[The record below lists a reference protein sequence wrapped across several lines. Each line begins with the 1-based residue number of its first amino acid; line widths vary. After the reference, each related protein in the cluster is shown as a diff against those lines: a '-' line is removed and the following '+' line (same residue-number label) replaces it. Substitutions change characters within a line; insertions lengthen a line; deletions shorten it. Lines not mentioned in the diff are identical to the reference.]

1 MSKSSRSFWA
11 FVVGAAAGAVIGILY
26 APDKGENTRSK
37 LYFQLNKYRDQLKQL
52 INDIVDGKEVIE
64 TTAKS
69 EGKKVVQDAKIKAE
83 KLLEDVEKMMTQ
95 IKAKYDAFHSP
106 FILLPWDIILHEPA
120 KRGEQCNRKCHPGSF
135 KTERRK
141 ATHLKSR

>member
-11 FVVGAAAGAVIGILY
+11 FVVGAAAGAVVGILY

-52 INDIVDGKEVIE
+52 INDIVDGKEIIE
-64 TTAKS
+64 TSAKS

-95 IKAKYDAFHSP
+95 IKAK
-106 FILLPWDIILHEPA
+106 
-120 KRGEQCNRKCHPGSF
+120 
-135 KTERRK
+135 
-141 ATHLKSR
+141 

>member
-11 FVVGAAAGAVIGILY
+11 FVVGAAAGAVVGLLY

-95 IKAKYDAFHSP
+95 IKAK
-106 FILLPWDIILHEPA
+106 
-120 KRGEQCNRKCHPGSF
+120 
-135 KTERRK
+135 
-141 ATHLKSR
+141 

>member
-11 FVVGAAAGAVIGILY
+11 FVVGAAAGAVVGILY
-26 APDKGENTRSK
+26 APDKGENTRNK
-37 LYFQLNKYRDQLKQL
+37 LYYQLNKYRDQLKQL

-95 IKAKYDAFHSP
+95 IKSK
-106 FILLPWDIILHEPA
+106 
-120 KRGEQCNRKCHPGSF
+120 
-135 KTERRK
+135 
-141 ATHLKSR
+141 

>member
-1 MSKSSRSFWA
+1 MSKSSKSFLA
-11 FVVGAAAGAVIGILY
+11 FVVGAAAGAIVGILY
-26 APDKGENTRSK
+26 APDKGENTRNK
-37 LYFQLNKYRDQLKQL
+37 LYYQLNKYRDQLKQL

-95 IKAKYDAFHSP
+95 IKAK
-106 FILLPWDIILHEPA
+106 
-120 KRGEQCNRKCHPGSF
+120 
-135 KTERRK
+135 
-141 ATHLKSR
+141 

>member
-11 FVVGAAAGAVIGILY
+11 FVVGAAAGAVVGILY

-52 INDIVDGKEVIE
+52 INDIVEGKEVIE
-64 TTAKS
+64 TSAKS

-95 IKAKYDAFHSP
+95 IKAK
-106 FILLPWDIILHEPA
+106 
-120 KRGEQCNRKCHPGSF
+120 
-135 KTERRK
+135 
-141 ATHLKSR
+141 

>member
-52 INDIVDGKEVIE
+52 INDIVEGKEVIE
-64 TTAKS
+64 TSAKS
-69 EGKKVVQDAKIKAE
+69 EGKKVVNDTKVKAE
-83 KLLEDVEKMMTQ
+83 KLLEDVEKMMSQ
-95 IKAKYDAFHSP
+95 IKSKP
-106 FILLPWDIILHEPA
+106 
-120 KRGEQCNRKCHPGSF
+120 
-135 KTERRK
+135 
-141 ATHLKSR
+141 

>member
-11 FVVGAAAGAVIGILY
+11 FVVGAAAGAVVGILY
-26 APDKGENTRSK
+26 APDKGENTRNK

-95 IKAKYDAFHSP
+95 IKAK
-106 FILLPWDIILHEPA
+106 
-120 KRGEQCNRKCHPGSF
+120 
-135 KTERRK
+135 
-141 ATHLKSR
+141 

>member
-11 FVVGAAAGAVIGILY
+11 FVVGAAAGAVVGILY
-26 APDKGENTRSK
+26 APDKGENTRNK
-37 LYFQLNKYRDQLKQL
+37 LYYQLNKYRDQLKQL

-64 TTAKS
+64 TSAKS

-95 IKAKYDAFHSP
+95 IKAK
-106 FILLPWDIILHEPA
+106 
-120 KRGEQCNRKCHPGSF
+120 
-135 KTERRK
+135 
-141 ATHLKSR
+141 

>member
-1 MSKSSRSFWA
+1 MSRSSKTLWA
-11 FVVGAAAGAVIGILY
+11 FIVGAAAGAVVGILY
-26 APDKGENTRSK
+26 APDKGENTRNK

-95 IKAKYDAFHSP
+95 IKAK
-106 FILLPWDIILHEPA
+106 
-120 KRGEQCNRKCHPGSF
+120 
-135 KTERRK
+135 
-141 ATHLKSR
+141 

>member
-1 MSKSSRSFWA
+1 MSKSYRSFWA
-11 FVVGAAAGAVIGILY
+11 FVVGAAAGAVVGILY

-52 INDIVDGKEVIE
+52 INDIVEGKEVIE

-83 KLLEDVEKMMTQ
+83 KLLEDVEKMMTK
-95 IKAKYDAFHSP
+95 IKAK
-106 FILLPWDIILHEPA
+106 
-120 KRGEQCNRKCHPGSF
+120 
-135 KTERRK
+135 
-141 ATHLKSR
+141 

>member
-11 FVVGAAAGAVIGILY
+11 FIVGAAAGAVVGILY

-37 LYFQLNKYRDQLKQL
+37 LYYQLNKYRDQLKQL

-64 TTAKS
+64 TSAKS

-83 KLLEDVEKMMTQ
+83 KLLEDVEKMMSQ
-95 IKAKYDAFHSP
+95 IKAK
-106 FILLPWDIILHEPA
+106 
-120 KRGEQCNRKCHPGSF
+120 
-135 KTERRK
+135 
-141 ATHLKSR
+141 